1 MKFIALMV
9 LLICAPAISFAAEPA
24 PKQNLAPDPDLNN
37 PAFTYK
43 FCLALAQEQPDKAIE
58 LAGKW
63 VGLAGGEPAKHCQ
76 ALSLIGIKEYG
87 EGATRLDE
95 LATASRQEPAVRAS
109 MLAQAGQAWL
119 KEGEL
124 SHAYASQSAAL
135 KIVPAGSKQ
144 QMEVLLDRALTL
156 ADAGKYDE
164 VIADCDAALI
174 IDPDN
179 ADALAY
185 RAAAHRL
192 QGHEDE
198 AFADADRAVKAD
210 TTNVAALLERGN
222 LWRMKKRLAAARRD
236 WLRILELEPDSLA
249 ADAARANIE
258 HLDVD
263 VHAH

>member
-1 MKFIALMV
+1 MKRLAIMV
-9 LLICAPAISFAAEPA
+9 AFVASSAFAAEQ
-24 PKQNLAPDPDLNN
+24 KQNLSPDPDLQN
-37 PAFTYK
+37 PAFTYQ
-43 FCLALAQEQPDKAIE
+43 FCLALAKEQPDKAIE
-58 LAGKW
+58 MAGKW
-63 VGLAGGEPAKHCQ
+63 VGLGGGEAAKHCQ
-76 ALSLIGIKEYG
+76 ALSLIGLREYG

-95 LATASRQEPAVRAS
+95 LATESRQEPTVRAS
-109 MLAQAGQAWL
+109 MLAQAGQAWMEQGDL
-119 KEGEL
+119 TR
-124 SHAYASQSAAL
+124 AYASQSAGL

-144 QMEVLLDRALTL
+144 QMELYLDRAVTL
-156 ADAGKYDE
+156 ADAAKFDE
-164 VIADCDAALI
+164 VIADCNAALI
-174 IDPDN
+174 IDPSN

-192 QGHEDE
+192 QGNEDE

-236 WLRILELEPDSLA
+236 WMRILELEPDSAA

-263 VHAH
+263 VHAN